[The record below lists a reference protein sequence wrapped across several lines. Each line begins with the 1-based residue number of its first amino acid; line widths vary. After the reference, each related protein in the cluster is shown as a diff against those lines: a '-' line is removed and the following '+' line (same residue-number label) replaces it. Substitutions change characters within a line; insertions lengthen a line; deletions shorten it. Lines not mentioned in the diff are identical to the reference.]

1 MAKTHTK
8 TTQPETAHPN
18 NSGTNG
24 KWLFKNILFLLLA
37 FLLVKITFTEQP
49 AYKWVYYNLLKGN
62 MSLIKQYPDL
72 SFEQKM
78 QMKLGANYEYLHFIK
93 QSTPENAV
101 ILYPSQEAFSKE
113 GSPFAHIYNKIYATR
128 FLYPRKLV
136 LESEFGVSK
145 YADQINYVAIVN
157 GEGKDKL
164 SYPTDSTYRHGVLPI
179 NPQK

>member
-1 MAKTHTK
+1 MAKSNPK
-8 TTQPETAHPN
+8 TPKQENAPKTSSHPD
-18 NSGTNG
+18 G
-24 KWLFKNILFLLLA
+24 KWLLKNILFLLLA
-37 FLLVKITFTEQP
+37 LLLVKITFTEQP

-62 MSLIKQYPDL
+62 MSLIKQYPDI

-78 QMKLGANYEYLHFIK
+78 QMKLGVNYEYLHFIK
-93 QSTPENAV
+93 QATPENAV

-136 LESEFGVSK
+136 LESELGVSK

-164 SYPTDSTYRHGVLPI
+164 SYPTDSAYQHGVLPI
-179 NPQK
+179 TPQK

>member
-1 MAKTHTK
+1 MAKSNTK
-8 TTQPETAHPN
+8 ISKQESAQKTSSH
-18 NSGTNG
+18 SDK

-37 FLLVKITFTEQP
+37 FLLVKLTFTEQP

-62 MSLIKQYPDL
+62 MSLIKQYPDI

-78 QMKLGANYEYLHFIK
+78 QMKLGVNYEYLYFIK
-93 QSTPENAV
+93 QSTPEDAV
-101 ILYPSQEAFSKE
+101 ILYPSQEAFSKK

-136 LESEFGVSK
+136 LESELGVSK
-145 YADQINYVAIVN
+145 YADKINYVAIVN

-164 SYPTDSTYRHGVLPI
+164 SYPVDSIYQNGVLPI
-179 NPQK
+179 TPKK

>member
-1 MAKTHTK
+1 M
-8 TTQPETAHPN
+8 
-18 NSGTNG
+18 
-24 KWLFKNILFLLLA
+24 
-37 FLLVKITFTEQP
+37 
-49 AYKWVYYNLLKGN
+49 
-62 MSLIKQYPDL
+62 
-72 SFEQKM
+72 
-78 QMKLGANYEYLHFIK
+78 
-93 QSTPENAV
+93 
-101 ILYPSQEAFSKE
+101 PSS
-113 GSPFAHIYNKIYATR
+113 FAHIYNKIYATR